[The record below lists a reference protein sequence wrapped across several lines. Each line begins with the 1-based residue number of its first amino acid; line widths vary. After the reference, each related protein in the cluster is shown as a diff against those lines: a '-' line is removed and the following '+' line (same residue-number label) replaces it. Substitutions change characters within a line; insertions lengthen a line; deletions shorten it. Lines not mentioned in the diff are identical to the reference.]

1 MVTNLNQRENIQ
13 FEGQNS
19 IENLA
24 DKILNNI
31 EKDEEKLKRLV
42 SLVMNGVQSYYN
54 QWWKNP
60 ELLANRA
67 SSVEQITTPT
77 TAKWK
82 EVAEENVAQVGETQY
97 WTRLDKQGETWVD
110 VA

>member
-54 QWWKNP
+54 Q
-60 ELLANRA
+60 
-67 SSVEQITTPT
+67 
-77 TAKWK
+77 
-82 EVAEENVAQVGETQY
+82 
-97 WTRLDKQGETWVD
+97 
-110 VA
+110 